1 MNNQLEVQLNRTLK
15 EMETYYARMNDMQI
29 SNTCGCGVTTITH
42 KDESLYELTVEG
54 DLVGYYNHEHGEGAW
69 DKLNED
75 QQWMIVND
83 VQRAIENYMEDRSVA
98 FDIGIEVALDRW
110 SNVN

>member
-1 MNNQLEVQLNRTLK
+1 MNNQLQVQLDRTLVQ
-15 EMETYYARMNDMQI
+15 MEIYFKGLNDMQI
-29 SNTCGCGVTTITH
+29 SNTCSCGLVTV
-42 KDESLYELTVEG
+42 KNEEESLYELTVEG
-54 DLVGYYNHEHGEGAW
+54 DLVRYYNSKNGEGAW

-83 VQRAIENYMEDRSVA
+83 VQRAIENYMEDRSIA